1 MKRKELTKFLAM
13 MMCVAMVTG
22 SGVPVAAADFD
33 AEEIAVE
40 TQVEDE
46 DYAEGDT
53 EEVVADEEADED
65 TEVAGNAEDA
75 ADLFSDEETEVAE
88 AGEEEATGLSIK
100 ATLNGGNAVDAE
112 ITNDTEKVRNKE
124 CTVVNVTFKSSDL
137 KEGENKVSLTP
148 TLGNGGDSFTVGS
161 TMTPR
166 GVSGTYTEDVSNSAW
181 TTTLTTVEGT
191 VAYAYMT
198 RTTTD
203 GINQEWY
210 VIKYHISN
218 EEETTNF
225 ALKASLNGGT
235 SVDAKVTD
243 TLEGNLFKVVN
254 VTFSGSDLKE
264 TGNTIALTPTVG
276 AGDTVEVGVFRQG
289 RVFPTYSGNNGV
301 FTLMNPVN
309 KDNVDGTY
317 CDCIVTHS
325 NNTSDYYRIYYSVY
339 VKKEMALSGQI
350 TNGDYVSA
358 SKDATVTEKTGTYNK
373 FAWTKEVNLTFESTD
388 AKESGINTLKFK
400 PVIGEGESLV
410 IGTSANYKDGNIS
423 QQLTADADG
432 NYSISLGTGNGPAKV
447 TKSCYCTRTYADGTT
462 ENYKINIVRKGYA
475 SLKINF
481 GNSEENPSDGVWSYY
496 EWDEKT
502 GDQWMGTTLSNYTG
516 WVGVTATDA
525 EGNNASSKAKAVIN
539 PDYKGNI
546 FELDENNIVHAHR
559 AGASSEYIT
568 IQCGDLS
575 VPVYL
580 KALYKKDRGETLLK
594 ARQTD
599 GTTTINTTNFAN
611 PDAFAALFPDNKK
624 EDAKKYYNLVTDL
637 QEVLSNNKNSGE
649 GSWDYEVSKTGQ
661 NKFWSET
668 CESAKVNKILDMS
681 SDIWA
686 NIYGIK
692 DAKDTLTAAA
702 DLENVTDEAKK
713 AELETALNEAI
724 AKIDADYKDG
734 KITSIADVNKLVEAG
749 KKDIYTINPISIEDF
764 DFTLS
769 EKVFTY
775 DGKAKTP
782 EVTVK
787 NGETVLKAGEDY
799 DVEYKNNTKGGT
811 ATVTVTGKGIYTGV
825 KELTFTIESPE
836 QKPATPGTTVKDPNK
851 TNTTNST
858 NTAKTEYKVLNIAK
872 ASFTKTEGN
881 KAFKLGVK
889 TKVKGTVAY
898 KSSNKKVVTVDKKG
912 KVKVKGPGRAVITV
926 TGKAKGF
933 KNETAKITITVKP
946 SAKLSAKATA
956 QSGKKLKVTWKRNKK
971 ASGYQIVVATDKS
984 FKNVVKTVNVKKN
997 KTVKATVKGLKSGKK
1012 YYVRVRSMKKS
1023 SGVKVYGNWSKA
1035 KPVKAKK

>member
-53 EEVVADEEADED
+53 EEVVADEEADAD
-65 TEVAGNAEDA
+65 TEVAGDAEDA
-75 ADLFSDEETEVAE
+75 AGLFSDEETEVE
-88 AGEEEATGLSIK
+88 SAGDENATGLS
-100 ATLNGGNAVDAE
+100 
-112 ITNDTEKVRNKE
+112 
-124 CTVVNVTFKSSDL
+124 
-137 KEGENKVSLTP
+137 LT
-148 TLGNGGDSFTVGS
+148 
-161 TMTPR
+161 
-166 GVSGTYTEDVSNSAW
+166 
-181 TTTLTTVEGT
+181 
-191 VAYAYMT
+191 
-198 RTTTD
+198 
-203 GINQEWY
+203 
-210 VIKYHISN
+210 
-218 EEETTNF
+218 
-225 ALKASLNGGT
+225 ASLNGGT
-235 SVDAKVTD
+235 AVNAEVTN
-243 TLEGNLFKVVN
+243 TLEANLFKVVN

-276 AGDTVEVGVFRQG
+276 AGDTVAVGLFVQG
-289 RVFPTYSGNNGV
+289 MVRPTYTESNGV
-301 FTLMNPVN
+301 FTNN
-309 KDNVDGTY
+309 SIKTVDGAY

-325 NNTSDYYRIYYSVY
+325 DKTSDYYRIHYSVY

-350 TNGDYVSA
+350 TNGDYTST
-358 SKDATVTEKTGTYNK
+358 SKDATVTENTGTYNK

-388 AKESGINTLKFK
+388 AKESGTNTLKFK

-410 IGTSANYKDGNIS
+410 IGTSANYKDGSIS
-423 QQLTADADG
+423 NQLTADADG
-432 NYSISLGTGNGPAKV
+432 NYSISLGTGNGPTKV
-447 TKSCYCTRTYADGTT
+447 TKTCYCTRTYADGTT
-462 ENYKINIVRKGYA
+462 ENYKIVITRKGYA

-496 EWDEKT
+496 EWNEKT
-502 GDQWMGTTLSNYTG
+502 GDQWMGTTLSGYTG

-525 EGNNASSKAKAVIN
+525 EGNNANSKAKAVIN

-546 FELDENNIVHAHR
+546 FELDEKNIVHAHR
-559 AGASSEYIT
+559 AGASSDYIT
-568 IQCGDLS
+568 IECGDLS

-580 KALYKKDRGETLLK
+580 KALYTKTRGETLLN

-599 GTTTINTTNFAN
+599 GTTTINTTNFVN

-637 QEVLSNNKNSGE
+637 QEVLTNNKNSGE

-661 NKFWSET
+661 KKFWSET

-702 DLENVTDEAKK
+702 DLEHVTDESKK
-713 AELETALNEAI
+713 AELETALNKAI

-734 KITSIADVNKLVEAG
+734 KITSIADVNELVEAG
-749 KKDIYTINPISIEDF
+749 KKDIYTINPISIADF

-799 DVEYKNNTKGGT
+799 DVEYKNNTKGGM

-851 TNTTNST
+851 TNTTIST

-872 ASFTKTEGN
+872 TAFTKTEGN

>member
-40 TQVEDE
+40 TQVENE

-65 TEVAGNAEDA
+65 TEVVGDAEDA

-100 ATLNGGNAVDAE
+100 ATLNDGKAVDAE
-112 ITNDTEKVRNKE
+112 ITNDIETVRNKN

-148 TLGNGGDSFTVGS
+148 TLGEGGDSFTVGS
-161 TMTPR
+161 KMTPR
-166 GVSGTYTEDVSNSAW
+166 GVSGLYTEDSSSSAW

-191 VAYAYMT
+191 AAYAYMT

-203 GINQEWY
+203 GSINQEWY

-289 RVFPTYSGNNGV
+289 RVSPTYTESNGV
-301 FTLMNPVN
+301 FTNN
-309 KDNVDGTY
+309 SIETVDGTY

-350 TNGDYVSA
+350 TNGDYTSA
-358 SKDATVTEKTGTYNK
+358 SKDATVEEKTGTYNS
-373 FAWTKEVNLTFESTD
+373 FAWTKEVNLTFDSTD
-388 AKESGINTLKFK
+388 AKAEGTNTLKFK
-400 PVIGEGESLV
+400 PAIGENESLV
-410 IGTSANYKDGNIS
+410 IGTSVNYKDGNIS
-423 QQLTADADG
+423 NPLTADADG
-432 NYSISLGTGNGPAKV
+432 NYSISLGTGNGPSKT
-447 TKSCYCTRTYADGTT
+447 TKTCYCTRTYADGKT

-496 EWDEKT
+496 EWNEKT
-502 GDQWMGTTLSNYTG
+502 GDQWMGTTLSNYTN

-525 EGNNASSKAKAVIN
+525 EGNNANSKAKAIIN
-539 PDYKGNI
+539 PAYKGNI
-546 FELDENNIVHAHR
+546 FELDEKNIVHAHR

-624 EDAKKYYNLVTDL
+624 EDAKKYYKLVTDL
-637 QEVLSNNKNSGE
+637 QEVLSNNKNFGE
-649 GSWDYEVSKTGQ
+649 GSWDYEVSKTGK
-661 NKFWSET
+661 NKFWTET

-681 SDIWA
+681 SDIWT

-702 DLENVTDEAKK
+702 DLEHVTDESKK

-734 KITSIADVNKLVEAG
+734 KITSIADVNELVEAG
-749 KKDIYTINPISIEDF
+749 KKDIYTINPISIADF

-799 DVEYKNNTKGGT
+799 DVEYKNNTKVGM

-825 KELTFTIESPE
+825 KELTFSIESPE
-836 QKPATPGTTVKDPNK
+836 QKPVTPGKDPNK
-851 TNTTNST
+851 T
-858 NTAKTEYKVLNIAK
+858 KYKVLNVAK

-898 KSSNKKVVTVDKKG
+898 KSSNKKVATVDKKG
-912 KVKVKGPGRAVITV
+912 KVKVMGPGRAVITV
-926 TGKAKGF
+926 TGKAKGL
-933 KNETAKITITVKP
+933 KTETAKITITVKP
-946 SAKLSAKATA
+946 SAKLSAKAAA

-984 FKNVVKTVNVKKN
+984 FKNVVKTVNVKNN

-1012 YYVRVRSMKKS
+1012 YYVRVRSMKKA
-1023 SGVKVYGNWSKA
+1023 SGGNVYGNWSKA

>member
-22 SGVPVAAADFD
+22 SGVPVSAADLALD
-33 AEEIAVE
+33 EIAVE
-40 TQVEDE
+40 TQDE
-46 DYAEGDT
+46 DYTEGDT

-65 TEVAGNAEDA
+65 TEVVGDAEDA

-100 ATLNGGNAVDAE
+100 ATLNDGKAVDAE
-112 ITNDTEKVRNKE
+112 ITNDIETVRNKN

-148 TLGNGGDSFTVGS
+148 TLGEGGDSFTVGS
-161 TMTPR
+161 KMTPR
-166 GVSGTYTEDVSNSAW
+166 GVSGLYTEDSSSSAW

-203 GINQEWY
+203 GSINQEWY

-289 RVFPTYSGNNGV
+289 RVSPTYTESNGV
-301 FTLMNPVN
+301 FTNN
-309 KDNVDGTY
+309 SIETVDGTY

-350 TNGDYVSA
+350 TNGDYTSA
-358 SKDATVTEKTGTYNK
+358 SKDATVEEKTGTYNS
-373 FAWTKEVNLTFESTD
+373 FAWTKEVNLTFDSTD
-388 AKESGINTLKFK
+388 AKAEGTNTLKFK
-400 PVIGEGESLV
+400 PAIGENESLV
-410 IGTSANYKDGNIS
+410 IGTSVNYKNGSIS
-423 QQLTADADG
+423 SSLTADESG
-432 NYSISLGTGNGPAKV
+432 NYSINLGTGNGPSKT
-447 TKSCYCTRTYADGTT
+447 TKTCYCTRTYADGKT

-496 EWDEKT
+496 EWNEKT
-502 GDQWMGTTLSNYTG
+502 GDQWMGTTLSNYTN

-525 EGNNASSKAKAVIN
+525 EGNNANSKAKAIIN
-539 PDYKGNI
+539 PAYKGNI
-546 FELDENNIVHAHR
+546 FELDEKNIVHAHR

-580 KALYKKDRGETLLK
+580 KVLYTKTRGETLLK

-624 EDAKKYYNLVTDL
+624 EDAKEYYNLVTDL

-661 NKFWSET
+661 KKFWSET

-702 DLENVTDEAKK
+702 DLEHVTDESKK

-734 KITSIADVNKLVEAG
+734 KITSIADVNELVEAG
-749 KKDIYTINPISIEDF
+749 KKDIYTINPISIADF

-799 DVEYKNNTKGGT
+799 DVEYKNNIKGGM
-811 ATVTVTGKGIYTGV
+811 ATVTVTGRGIYTGV
-825 KELTFTIESPE
+825 KELTFSIESPE
-836 QKPATPGTTVKDPNK
+836 QKPVTPGKDPNK
-851 TNTTNST
+851 T
-858 NTAKTEYKVLNIAK
+858 KYKVLNVAK

-898 KSSNKKVVTVDKKG
+898 KSSNKEVATVDKKG
-912 KVKVKGPGRAVITV
+912 KVKVEGPGRAVITV
-926 TGKAKGF
+926 TGKAKGL
-933 KNETAKITITVKP
+933 KTETAKITITVKP
-946 SAKLSAKATA
+946 SAKLSAKAAA

-984 FKNVVKTVNVKKN
+984 FKNVVKTVNVKNN

-1012 YYVRVRSMKKS
+1012 YYVRVRSMKKA
-1023 SGVKVYGNWSKA
+1023 SGGNVYGNWSKA

>member
-65 TEVAGNAEDA
+65 TDVAGNAEDA
-75 ADLFSDEETEVAE
+75 TDLFSDEETEVE
-88 AGEEEATGLSIK
+88 SAGDENATGL
-100 ATLNGGNAVDAE
+100 
-112 ITNDTEKVRNKE
+112 R
-124 CTVVNVTFKSSDL
+124 
-137 KEGENKVSLTP
+137 LT
-148 TLGNGGDSFTVGS
+148 
-161 TMTPR
+161 
-166 GVSGTYTEDVSNSAW
+166 
-181 TTTLTTVEGT
+181 
-191 VAYAYMT
+191 
-198 RTTTD
+198 
-203 GINQEWY
+203 
-210 VIKYHISN
+210 
-218 EEETTNF
+218 
-225 ALKASLNGGT
+225 ASLNGGT
-235 SVDAKVTD
+235 AVNAEVTD
-243 TLEGNLFKVVN
+243 EKVKEMFGEATKVN
-254 VTFSGSDLKE
+254 VTFNSKD
-264 TGNTIALTPTVG
+264 ILTTDNKAELAPTVAEG
-276 AGDTVEVGVFRQG
+276 ESVIVCRAWQAGPIGEITPVDGKYTVNIGTQVEGNSCLVIVKHADE
-289 RVFPTYSGNNGV
+289 TYS
-301 FTLMNPVN
+301 
-309 KDNVDGTY
+309 
-317 CDCIVTHS
+317 
-325 NNTSDYYRIYYSVY
+325 YYRVY
-339 VKKEMALSGQI
+339 FAAAKQEMTLSGKI
-350 TNGDYVSA
+350 VNGDDYTSET
-358 SKDATVTEKTGTYNK
+358 KDATVEEKTGTYNK
-373 FAWTKEVNLTFESTD
+373 FAWTKEVKLTFDSTD
-388 AKESGINTLKFK
+388 AKAEGNNTLKFK

-410 IGTSANYKDGNIS
+410 IGTSVKYKDGSIS
-423 QQLTADADG
+423 NPLTADADG
-432 NYSISLGTGNGPAKV
+432 NYSISLGTGNGPSKT
-447 TKSCYCTRTYADGTT
+447 TKTCYCTRTYADGKT

-516 WVGVTATDA
+516 WVNVTATDA

-546 FELDENNIVHAHR
+546 FELDEKNIVHAHR

-749 KKDIYTINPISIEDF
+749 KKDIYTINPISIADF
-764 DFTLS
+764 NFTLS

-787 NGETVLKAGEDY
+787 NGETVLKVGEDY

-858 NTAKTEYKVLNIAK
+858 NTAKTEYKVLNVAK

-926 TGKAKGF
+926 TGKAKGL
-933 KNETAKITITVKP
+933 KTETAKITITVKP